1 MKKLALLFA
10 IAFAFQTAVFAD
22 NDKPITISQLP
33 QPAQQFINKHFNGK
47 SVAIAKIESGIIER
61 SYDVIFTNGDKLEF
75 DRKGNWTDIDCK
87 YSEVPATAVPAQITD
102 YVKKN
107 HAGVKIIKI
116 EREKNRHDVD
126 LSNGWELTFDKKF
139 NVIDIDR

>member
-22 NDKPITISQLP
+22 NDKPITIDQLP

-87 YSEVPATAVPAQITD
+87 YSEVPAAAVPAQITD

>member
-22 NDKPITISQLP
+22 NDKPITIDQLP

-87 YSEVPATAVPAQITD
+87 YNEVPAAAVPAQITD

>member
-1 MKKLALLFA
+1 MKKLTLLFA

-22 NDKPITISQLP
+22 NDKPITIDQLP

-87 YSEVPATAVPAQITD
+87 YSEVPAAAVPAQITD

>member
-87 YSEVPATAVPAQITD
+87 YSEVPAAVVPAQITD

>member
-1 MKKLALLFA
+1 MKKLSLLFA

-22 NDKPITISQLP
+22 NDKPITIGQLP

-87 YSEVPATAVPAQITD
+87 YSEVPAAAIPAQIVN

-107 HAGVKIIKI
+107 HGGVKILKI
-116 EREKNRHDVD
+116 ERERNRHDVD
-126 LSNGWELTFDKKF
+126 LSNGWELTFDKNF
-139 NVIDIDR
+139 NIIDIDR

>member
-22 NDKPITISQLP
+22 NDKPITIDQLP
-33 QPAQQFINKHFNGK
+33 QPAQLFINKHFNGK

-87 YSEVPATAVPAQITD
+87 YSEVPAAAVPAQITD

>member
-22 NDKPITISQLP
+22 NDRPITIDQLP

-87 YSEVPATAVPAQITD
+87 YSEVPAAAVPAQITD

>member
-22 NDKPITISQLP
+22 NDKPITIDQLP
-33 QPAQQFINKHFNGK
+33 QSAQLFINKHFNGK

-87 YSEVPATAVPAQITD
+87 YSEVPAAAVPAQITD

>member
-87 YSEVPATAVPAQITD
+87 YSEVPAAAVPAQITD

>member
-22 NDKPITISQLP
+22 NDKPITIDQLP

-47 SVAIAKIESGIIER
+47 SAAIAKIESGIIER

-75 DRKGNWTDIDCK
+75 DRKGHWTDIDCK
-87 YSEVPATAVPAQITD
+87 YSEVPAAAVPAQITD